1 MTVLRVI
8 GWLLIAAALVFLGR
22 DLFDWY
28 KAGHWAAT
36 SAGKVWYGLSP
47 GSLNLLQAGVELHL
61 WQPLWSAILWVL
73 RSRGP
78 TRFGELKRSVP
89 GISAKMLT
97 ERLRMLEEARVIFR
111 HYEPTIPPQ
120 VTYGLAPRGEELR
133 GALDML
139 NEVALRWQTEDA
151 RAALAEAAA

>member
-1 MTVLRVI
+1 MTQTEH
-8 GWLLIAAALVFLGR
+8 
-22 DLFDWY
+22 
-28 KAGHWAAT
+28 KAGGASCPMDFILRMLMGPWT
-36 SAGKVWYGLSP
+36 TYVLYNLKTYGP
-47 GSLNLLQAGVELHL
+47 Q
-61 WQPLWSAILWVL
+61 
-73 RSRGP
+73 
-78 TRFGELKRSVP
+78 RFGELKRRVA
-89 GISAKMLT
+89 GVSAKMLT

-139 NEVALRWQTEDA
+139 NEVALRWQNEDA

>member
-1 MTVLRVI
+1 MHPQKTASGCPMDSLLR
-8 GWLLIAAALVFLGR
+8 LLTGP
-22 DLFDWY
+22 WTTY
-28 KAGHWAAT
+28 
-36 SAGKVWYGLSP
+36 
-47 GSLNLLQAGVELHL
+47 
-61 WQPLWSAILWVL
+61 ILWVL

-151 RAALAEAAA
+151 RTALAEAAA

>member
-1 MTVLRVI
+1 MHPQKTASGCPMDSLLR
-8 GWLLIAAALVFLGR
+8 LLTGP
-22 DLFDWY
+22 WTTY
-28 KAGHWAAT
+28 
-36 SAGKVWYGLSP
+36 
-47 GSLNLLQAGVELHL
+47 
-61 WQPLWSAILWVL
+61 ILWVL

-139 NEVALRWQTEDA
+139 NEVALRWQNEDA